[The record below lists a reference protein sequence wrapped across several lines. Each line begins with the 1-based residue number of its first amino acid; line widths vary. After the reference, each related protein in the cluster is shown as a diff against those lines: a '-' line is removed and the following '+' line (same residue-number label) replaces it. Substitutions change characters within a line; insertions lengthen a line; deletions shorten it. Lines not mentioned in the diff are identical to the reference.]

1 MTSVGS
7 DALASA
13 AILGLSENFW
23 AVVVPAAIGAIGGIL
38 VAMITGGRSK
48 EVKRE
53 MKPNGGSTLR
63 DAIDRID
70 RTTSTTDQ
78 RLVAMDERSNNIDTT
93 LAHTI
98 SRQDDH
104 ADKIEFVSGQLAVMH
119 NQLGVMHKEID
130 IIRQKVVT
138 LGVHIARHHPDD
150 EGSQGI
156 SENR

>member
-78 RLVAMDERSNNIDTT
+78 RLVAMDNRVNNIDTT

-98 SRQDDH
+98 SRQDDY
-104 ADKIEFVSGQLAVMH
+104 ADKIELVSG
-119 NQLGVMHKEID
+119 QLGVMHKEID

>member
-78 RLVAMDERSNNIDTT
+78 RLVAMDNRVNNIDTA

-104 ADKIEFVSGQLAVMH
+104 ADKIEFVSG
-119 NQLGVMHKEID
+119 QLGVMHKEID